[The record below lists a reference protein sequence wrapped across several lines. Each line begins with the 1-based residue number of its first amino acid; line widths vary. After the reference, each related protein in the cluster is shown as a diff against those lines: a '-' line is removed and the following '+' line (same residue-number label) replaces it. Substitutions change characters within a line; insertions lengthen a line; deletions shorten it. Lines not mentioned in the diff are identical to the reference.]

1 MHKIMKRIA
10 QYCLIVVVPLLICS
24 CKSNED
30 RAEELIRTEL
40 SKTLYDFE
48 SYQPIE
54 TKVSVAKCNMYND
67 TACWRLGEN
76 LAYGMEQFLEYKEK
90 IEEARDHMSIWGR
103 PTYYSSSYS
112 DNQYYKYKAKAED
125 AVTHAMAALLV
136 NKQIA
141 DELRD
146 SVNALDTTIVIGW
159 EVIHDFRCKTRGGS
173 PEIGHYR
180 YVISR
185 DFKNVYIC
193 EDTESPRDKRTREAL
208 ETILTDYWDMD
219 DTDSE

>member
-1 MHKIMKRIA
+1 MKHIT
-10 QYCLIVVVPLLICS
+10 YYFIICFVSLLCFS
-24 CKSNED
+24 CKSKEKK
-30 RAEELIRTEL
+30 AEELIRTEL
-40 SKTLYDFE
+40 SKTMYDFD

-54 TKVSVAKCNMYND
+54 TKVSVAKCGMFND
-67 TACWRLGEN
+67 TACWRLGKT

-90 IEEARDHMSIWGR
+90 IEEARAHMNIWGR
-103 PTYYSSSYS
+103 PSYYSSSYS
-112 DNQYYKYKAKAED
+112 DNQYYKYKAQGED
-125 AVTHAMAALLV
+125 AVALAMASLLV

-141 DELRD
+141 DELKD
-146 SVNALDTTIVIGW
+146 SINALDTTQVIGW

-185 DFKNVYIC
+185 DFKTVYIC
-193 EDTESPRDKRTREAL
+193 EDTEDARDKHTREAL

-219 DTDSE
+219 APDTE

>member
-1 MHKIMKRIA
+1 MKRIA
-10 QYCLIVVVPLLICS
+10 QYCLIVVVSLLIYS
-24 CKSNED
+24 CKSKED

-67 TACWRLGEN
+67 TACWRLGKT

-90 IEEARDHMSIWGR
+90 IENAREHMSIWGR

-112 DNQYYKYKAKAED
+112 DNQYYKYKAEAED
-125 AVTHAMAALLV
+125 AVTRAMASLLV

-146 SVNALDTTIVIGW
+146 SVNALDTTLVIGW
-159 EVIHDFRCKTRGGS
+159 EVVHDFRCKTRGGS

-180 YVISR
+180 YIISR
-185 DFKNVYIC
+185 DFKTVYIC
-193 EDTESPRDKRTREAL
+193 EDTESSRDKHTREAL

>member
-1 MHKIMKRIA
+1 MKRIA
-10 QYCLIVVVPLLICS
+10 EYCLIVVVSLLMYS
-24 CKSNED
+24 CKSKED

-40 SKTLYDFE
+40 SKTLYDFD

-54 TKVSVAKCNMYND
+54 TKLSVAKCNMYND
-67 TACWRLGEN
+67 TTCWRLGKT

-90 IEEARDHMSIWGR
+90 IEDAKDHMNIWGR

-112 DNQYYKYKAKAED
+112 DNQYYKYKAQAED
-125 AVTHAMAALLV
+125 AVTRAMASLLV

-141 DELRD
+141 DELKD
-146 SVNALDTTIVIGW
+146 SVNALDTTQVIGW
-159 EVIHDFRCKTRGGS
+159 EVVHDFRCKTRGGN

-185 DFKNVYIC
+185 DFKTVYIC
-193 EDTESPRDKRTREAL
+193 EDTESARDKHTREAL
-208 ETILTDYWDMD
+208 ETILTDYWDMN

>member
-1 MHKIMKRIA
+1 MKQVA
-10 QYCLIVVVPLLICS
+10 QYCLIVAVSFLMYS
-24 CKSNED
+24 CKSKED
-30 RAEELIRTEL
+30 KAEELVRTEL
-40 SKTLYDFE
+40 SKTLYDFD

-54 TKVSVAKCNMYND
+54 TKVSVAKCNIYND
-67 TACWRLGEN
+67 TACWRLGHT

-90 IEEARDHMSIWGR
+90 IEDAREHMSIWGR

-112 DNQYYKYKAKAED
+112 DNKYYKYKAEAED
-125 AVTHAMAALLV
+125 AVTHAMAALMV

-146 SVNALDTTIVIGW
+146 SAIALDTTRVIGW

-180 YVISR
+180 YVISK
-185 DFKNVYIC
+185 DFKTVYIC
-193 EDTESPRDKRTREAL
+193 EDIESSRDKHTREAL

-219 DTDSE
+219 DADSE

>member
-1 MHKIMKRIA
+1 MKRIF
-10 QYCLIVVVPLLICS
+10 QYCLIVVAFLLMCS
-24 CKSNED
+24 CKSKED
-30 RAEELIRTEL
+30 RAEELIRSEL
-40 SKTLYDFE
+40 SKTLYDFD

-67 TACWRLGEN
+67 TACWRLGKT

-90 IEEARDHMSIWGR
+90 IEDAKDHMNIWGR

-112 DNQYYKYKAKAED
+112 DNQYYKYKAQAED
-125 AVTHAMAALLV
+125 AVTHAMASLLV

-141 DELRD
+141 DELKD
-146 SVNALDTTIVIGW
+146 SVNALDTTQVIGW
-159 EVIHDFRCKTRGGS
+159 EVVHNFRCKTRGGN

-185 DFKNVYIC
+185 DFKTVYIC
-193 EDTESPRDKRTREAL
+193 EDTENARDNHTREAL
-208 ETILTDYWDMD
+208 ETILTDYLDMN